1 MKKWKQG
8 IIAVIVL
15 LVVSVGS
22 IGIVGYV
29 RYKTLITE
37 KPLDEVIEQIRSD
50 PNYVPLEDVSDDF
63 IQALIAVEDP
73 EFYSHHGVV
82 LSNIMEAAATNMREQ
97 RLAMGG
103 STITQ
108 QLSKNLYL
116 DSRKTFQRKIAELFF
131 VHDLEQSLSKDEILE
146 LYINVI
152 YFGDGYYGIKEACEG
167 YFQQQPSD
175 ITMAQATL
183 LAGLPQAPALY
194 QLSDGMM
201 YAKQRQHIVLEAMEQ
216 QQLINHVQLNFIY
229 RQPV

>member
-1 MKKWKQG
+1 MKKWKHG
-8 IIAVIVL
+8 IMAVIL
-15 LVVSVGS
+15 LLIVSVGS
-22 IGIVGYV
+22 IAIIGFI
-29 RYKTLITE
+29 RYKTLIME
-37 KPLDEVIEQIRSD
+37 KPLDEVITEVRND
-50 PNYVPLEDVSDDF
+50 PNYVSLDDVSDDF

-73 EFYSHHGVV
+73 QFYSHNGVV

-116 DSRKTFQRKIAELFF
+116 DSKKTFQRKIAELFF

-167 YFQQQPSD
+167 YFHQEPKN
-175 ITMAQATL
+175 ITIAQATI

-201 YAKQRQHIVLEAMEQ
+201 YAKQRQHSVLEAMEQ
-216 QQLINHVQLNFIY
+216 QHLINHEQLTIIY
-229 RQPV
+229 RQPI